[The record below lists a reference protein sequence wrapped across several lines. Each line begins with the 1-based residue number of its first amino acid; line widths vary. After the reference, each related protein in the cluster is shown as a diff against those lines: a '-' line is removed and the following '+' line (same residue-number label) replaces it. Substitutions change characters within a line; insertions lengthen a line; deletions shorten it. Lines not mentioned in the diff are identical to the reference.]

1 MPTSISIPKR
11 RLRSYRDVVGN
22 IRYQRPRKHL
32 TLREADNQA
41 DAVTDVR
48 YFVTRLPKN
57 ASQIEKSKLLEEL
70 VNAIGDIST
79 SDVFVISMW
88 IGD

>member
-1 MPTSISIPKR
+1 MPTSISTPKR
-11 RLRSYRDVVGN
+11 RLRDIVGN

-32 TLREADNQA
+32 TLRETDNQA

-48 YFVTRLPKN
+48 YFVTGLPKN
-57 ASQIEKSKLLEEL
+57 ASQTEKSKILEEL
-70 VNAIGDIST
+70 ANTIGDIST